1 MFPLLETAIAFA
13 AVMLTASL
21 LVSAL
26 VQGIQSAGGY
36 RSDTVSGML
45 RSVIHGFR
53 SFYNDP
59 DALTVDYPDPEN
71 SSDIEPARG
80 RVFAGERAFVKD
92 IMADPTLHA
101 RGDALTYGDDPARQA
116 QYVEYISASDLIAI
130 ARNHAEYA
138 ATAPSSDPVS
148 RMAEVSSP
156 RPPPAESGSQD
167 VLTRPGDELRFLPA
181 SWLYAKGGAEN
192 AEKLRSEKPY
202 ATLAKFTEYVQ
213 HWYPTFEAT
222 ASQAFKNKIR
232 RLTRFVACSLVV
244 LLNIDSVGLAI
255 TLHQNSGGSYA
266 QRIPELRQQAEL
278 LGVTQVD
285 VEPTEASVDV
295 ASADDVLTPST
306 PAGGVAVPA
315 SSVAP
320 PAPSVGGV
328 AAPARSVAP
337 PAPSV
342 GGVAVPTSA
351 TPATP
356 ATPPTSADPL
366 LLLNALAD
374 PTLGLGWQGSKI
386 VDIWCAHTDQ
396 CPSSMGS
403 LNGWQVANATILWLF
418 GLLLSC
424 ALLSLGAPFWYN
436 ALAGLLNL
444 KSAVQTKNEQ
454 ADVAKGV
461 TPSEKR
467 S

>member
-13 AVMLTASL
+13 AAMLTASL

-26 VQGIQSAGGY
+26 VQGIQSVGAY
-36 RSDTVSGML
+36 RSNTVSGML

-59 DALTVDYPDPEN
+59 DLLAVDYPDKEDP
-71 SSDIEPARG
+71 DDLEPARG

-92 IMADPTLHA
+92 ILADPTLHA
-101 RGDALTYGDDPARQA
+101 RGDAISYGDNPARQA

-130 ARNHAEYA
+130 ARNHAESA
-138 ATAPSSDPVS
+138 EVTRASDPLA
-148 RMAEVSSP
+148 RMATVSSP
-156 RPPPAESGSQD
+156 LPPPAESGTVE
-167 VLTRPGDELRFLPA
+167 VLTRTGDEQRFLPA
-181 SWLYAKGGAEN
+181 SWLY
-192 AEKLRSEKPY
+192 EKAGPEVAQKLPHEKPY

-222 ASQAFKNKIR
+222 ATQAFKLRIR

-255 TLHQNSGGSYA
+255 NLYRNSGGYS
-266 QRIPELRQQAEL
+266 QRVPELLRQAER
-278 LGVTQVD
+278 LGVAQVD
-285 VEPTEASVDV
+285 VEPA
-295 ASADDVLTPST
+295 
-306 PAGGVAVPA
+306 PAGGEP
-315 SSVAP
+315 
-320 PAPSVGGV
+320 
-328 AAPARSVAP
+328 AAPGGAATSP
-337 PAPSV
+337 PPQIPS
-342 GGVAVPTSA
+342 
-351 TPATP
+351 
-356 ATPPTSADPL
+356 DPKL
-366 LLLNALAD
+366 LLSALDD

-386 VDIWCAHTDQ
+386 VDAWCAHTDK
-396 CPSSMGS
+396 CPSTLGS
-403 LNGWQVANATILWLF
+403 LGGWQAASATILWLF

-436 ALAGLLNL
+436 ALSGLLNL
-444 KSAVQTKNEQ
+444 KNAVQVKNEQ

-461 TPSEKR
+461 TPSENQ

>member
-21 LVSAL
+21 LVSAV
-26 VQGIQSAGGY
+26 VQGIQGAGAY
-36 RSDTVSGML
+36 RSDIVSGLL

-59 DALTVDYPDPEN
+59 DTLTVDYPDPN
-71 SSDIEPARG
+71 NPDDLEPAQG

-101 RGDALTYGDDPARQA
+101 RGDAVSYGDEPARQA
-116 QYVEYISASDLIAI
+116 KYVEYISASDLVAI

-138 ATAPSSDPVS
+138 AATPGSDPVA
-148 RMAEVSSP
+148 RMELVSSP
-156 RPPPAESGSQD
+156 VPPPAESGTQII
-167 VLTRPGDELRFLPA
+167 LTRAGDELRFLPA
-181 SWLYAKGGAEN
+181 SWLYAKGGAEV
-192 AEKLRSEKPY
+192 AEKLRREKPY
-202 ATLAKFTEYVQ
+202 ATLAKFAEYVQ

-222 ASQAFKNKIR
+222 ASQAFKTKIR

-244 LLNIDSVGLAI
+244 LLNVDSVGLM
-255 TLHQNSGGSYA
+255 LNLYRNSGGEYA
-266 QRIPELRQQAEL
+266 QRIPELKEQAER
-278 LGVTQVD
+278 LGVTQAD
-285 VEPTEASVDV
+285 VEPTAVAASVNT
-295 ASADDVLTPST
+295 ASAA
-306 PAGGVAVPA
+306 AGSAAAAAGSVAAPA
-315 SSVAP
+315 SSVAA
-320 PAPSVGGV
+320 PASSV
-328 AAPARSVAP
+328 AAPASSASASPPPPP
-337 PAPSV
+337 PA
-342 GGVAVPTSA
+342 
-351 TPATP
+351 
-356 ATPPTSADPL
+356 DLKL
-366 LLLNALAD
+366 LLSGLDD
-374 PTLGLGWQGSKI
+374 PMLGLGWQSSQI
-386 VDIWCAHTDQ
+386 VDTWCAYTGK
-396 CPSSMGS
+396 CPSSQEALS
-403 LNGWQVANATILWLF
+403 GWQAANATIVWLF